1 MDARKG
7 VSTYIAVLF
16 MIGLAVAGGVILYTG
31 LLSSLGSL
39 STNEL
44 PGTISVDA
52 ASIGDDTTCVAYIRN
67 LGDESVVVNSA
78 YIDGENAFSVSIVTI
93 NPGTVQLVSVIIDG
107 TFVSGTKYGFKVVTT
122 DNTQVTFSV
131 KADF

>member
-16 MIGLAVAGGVILYTG
+16 MIGLAVAGGVILYSG

-39 STNEL
+39 STIEL

-78 YIDGENAFSVSIVTI
+78 YIDGENADSVNEVTI
-93 NPGTVQLVSVIIDG
+93 NPGTVQMVSIDG

>member
-1 MDARKG
+1 MKARKG

-16 MIGLAVAGGVILYTG
+16 MIGLAVAGGVILYSG

-52 ASIGDDTTCVAYIRN
+52 ASIVDATCLAYIRN
-67 LGDESVVVNSA
+67 LGDESVV
-78 YIDGENAFSVSIVTI
+78 IDTWV
-93 NPGTVQLVSVIIDG
+93 
-107 TFVSGTKYGFKVVTT
+107 
-122 DNTQVTFSV
+122 
-131 KADF
+131 

>member
-52 ASIGDDTTCVAYIRN
+52 ASIGDNTTCVAYIRN

-78 YIDGENAFSVSIVTI
+78 YIDGENAISVSIVTI
-93 NPGTVQLVSVIIDG
+93 NPGTVQEVSIDG
-107 TFVSGTKYGFKVVTT
+107 IFVSGTKYGFKVVTT

>member
-78 YIDGENAFSVSIVTI
+78 YIDGENADSVNEVTI
-93 NPGTVQLVSVIIDG
+93 NPGTVQMVSIDG